1 MHIQEIDRKMMITGA
16 SSGIGRET
24 AKYLAGEGCSLI
36 LLGRNKERL
45 QETKE
50 MLPGE
55 DHRTISADLAEEQ
68 DLEFVLKEAVSDGRK
83 LDGLVHCAGTGPI
96 IPIKLLKRRTIEE
109 VMRINVYSF
118 LELVRYFSN
127 KKYHNENSSIVAIS
141 SIAAVQPEKCQTL
154 YSMSKAALN
163 AAVQALAIELA
174 PKKIRINTIMP
185 GVVDTPMARAGGQFV
200 PDGDFIASVS
210 EKQLLGVIEPEAIA
224 GLCGFLLSS
233 ASSMMTG
240 RAIYADGGRI

>member
-55 DHRTISADLAEEQ
+55 DHLTISADLAEEQ

-118 LELVRYFSN
+118 LELVRHFSN

-210 EKQLLGVIEPEAIA
+210 EKQLLGVIEPEVIA

>member
-55 DHRTISADLAEEQ
+55 DLTISADLAEEQ

-118 LELVRYFSN
+118 LELVRHFSN

>member
-55 DHRTISADLAEEQ
+55 DHLTISADLAEEQ

-118 LELVRYFSN
+118 LELVRHFSN